1 MVEIGGK
8 ANLRGCRDANKGF
21 GSGCAWVVGRGVLRE
36 GGPVQKPMKTNLGTL
51 DRVLRIVVG
60 IAVVGAGAYYQ
71 SWWALVGLVPIGTG
85 LVGFCP
91 AYCPLGLTT
100 CGKEGCK

>member
-1 MVEIGGK
+1 MVEIGGE

-21 GSGCAWVVGRGVLRE
+21 GSGCVRVVRRRVLGERGSI
-36 GGPVQKPMKTNLGTL
+36 QKPMKTNVGTV
-51 DRVLRIVVG
+51 DRVVRLLVG
-60 IAVVGAGAYYQ
+60 IAVVGVGAYYQ
-71 SWWALVGLVPIGTG
+71 SWWALVGLVPLGTG

-100 CGKEGCK
+100 CGKDGCK